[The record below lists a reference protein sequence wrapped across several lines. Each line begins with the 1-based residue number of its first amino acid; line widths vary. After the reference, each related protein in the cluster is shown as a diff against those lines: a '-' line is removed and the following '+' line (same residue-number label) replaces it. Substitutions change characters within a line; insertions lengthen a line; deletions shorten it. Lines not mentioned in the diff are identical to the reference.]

1 MKESLESR
9 LGLFFL
15 AAIVAAWAVL
25 ESVGSFAFFKR
36 GHHVYA
42 NFKDIQDLRLGAP
55 VKMAGVQ
62 VGRVR
67 HILLTNNMVNVE
79 LDLNKDADV
88 RLDSKASVKFTG
100 LMGQNYVNLDFGSD
114 VPAAED
120 ATLPVGEQPDF
131 GELMIKLENV
141 AGGVENLTKSFSGE
155 RIDNL
160 LGPITDFLKANSSN
174 LSGTIANIKVT
185 TDRIASG
192 QGTVGKLI
200 NEDTLYVQAMDTVSN
215 FHDATAHIGE
225 LSDEAREL
233 LTNANVVV
241 AQVKAGHGTIGKLLQ
256 DDTLYTE
263 TTGSMTNLHQILYKM
278 NHGEGSIGKLINDD
292 SLIMNA
298 KLSLQKL
305 DKATESLEDT
315 GPLSVLGTM
324 ASSLF

>member
-67 HILLTNNMVNVE
+67 HIGLTNNMVNVE

-100 LMGQNYVNLDFGSD
+100 LLGQNYVNLDFGTGL
-114 VPAAED
+114 PAAEGS
-120 ATLPVGEQPDF
+120 TLAVTEQPDF
-131 GELMIKLENV
+131 GELMVKLENV
-141 AGGVENLTKSFSGE
+141 ASGVENLTKSFSGE
-155 RIDNL
+155 SFNNL
-160 LGPITDFLKANSSN
+160 LGPMTDFLKANSSN
-174 LSGTIANIKVT
+174 LSGTIANIKVA

-200 NEDTLYVQAMDTVSN
+200 NEDTLYVQAIDTVSN

-225 LSDEAREL
+225 LSDQAREL
-233 LTNANVVV
+233 LTNANEVV
-241 AQVKAGHGTIGKLLQ
+241 AGVNAGRGTIGKLVR

-263 TTGSMTNLHQILYKM
+263 TTGTMTNLHQIMLKV
-278 NHGEGSIGKLINDD
+278 NHGEGSIGKLVNDD
-292 SLIMNA
+292 SLIRNA
-298 KLSLQKL
+298 KLSLQKI

>member
-67 HILLTNNMVNVE
+67 KIGLTNNMVNVE

-88 RLDSKASVKFTG
+88 RLDSKATVKFTG
-100 LMGQNYVNLDFGSD
+100 LLGQNYVNLDFGTGL
-114 VPAAED
+114 PAAEG
-120 ATLPVGEQPDF
+120 ATLPVDEQPDF
-131 GELMIKLENV
+131 GSLMVKLDGV
-141 AGGVENLTKSFSGE
+141 ATGVQNLTKSFSGE
-155 RIDNL
+155 QINNL
-160 LGPITDFLKANSSN
+160 LGPLTDFLKANSSN
-174 LSGTIANIKVT
+174 LSATIANIKVT
-185 TDRIASG
+185 TDRIKDG
-192 QGTVGKLI
+192 QGTVGRLI
-200 NEDTLYVQAMDTVSN
+200 NEDTLYVQAMGTVSN
-215 FHDATAHIGE
+215 FQGATTQIGPIADQAH
-225 LSDEAREL
+225 EL
-233 LTNANVVV
+233 LTNANVVIADV
-241 AQVKAGHGTIGKLLQ
+241 RAGKGTVGKLMV
-256 DDTLYTE
+256 DETLYNE
-263 TTGSMTNLHQILYKM
+263 ATGMMTNLHQIAAKM
-278 NHGEGSIGKLINDD
+278 NHGEGTVGKLINDD
-292 SLIMNA
+292 SILRNA